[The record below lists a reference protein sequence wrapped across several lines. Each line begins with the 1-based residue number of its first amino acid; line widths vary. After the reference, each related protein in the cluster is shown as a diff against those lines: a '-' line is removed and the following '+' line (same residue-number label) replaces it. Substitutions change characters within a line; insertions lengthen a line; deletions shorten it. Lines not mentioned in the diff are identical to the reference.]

1 MPSLLGS
8 TIEEKAILDMLSG
21 ELWEVM
27 KSITASCYTN
37 QSREGI
43 ATQFLVKLE
52 KTGEYVKK
60 CGTYLLG
67 DTLSFVDFYLYEL
80 LQLADF
86 ITDGHVYKEYPQLD
100 DYQFKISQL
109 PRLKEYLLSEDCLL
123 APFHM
128 KFAEVNNWPPE

>member
-8 TIEEKAILDMLSG
+8 SIEEKALLDMLAG

-27 KSITASCYTN
+27 KSTTASCYTN

-52 KTGEYVKK
+52 KTAEYIKK
-60 CGTYLLG
+60 SGTYLLG
-67 DTLSFVDFYLYEL
+67 DNLSFLDFYLYEL

-86 ITDGHVYKEYPQLD
+86 ITDGHIYKEYPILD
-100 DYQFKISQL
+100 DY
-109 PRLKEYLLSEDCLL
+109 
-123 APFHM
+123 
-128 KFAEVNNWPPE
+128 